1 MTSVCPFIE
10 QNRQQDMD
18 GTHRL
23 RLAIGNPC
31 RGSHRIKNRKKSAKP
46 EEPWTGHPLALSAA
60 PASRPQRRRTCTGAR
75 PRARLAGGSLR
86 GCVPCGRGG
95 GRHARAAA
103 ARGPG
108 EAGGPTRMQ
117 PMLRGGLASGR
128 RVGRTAG
135 PLPPSH
141 FLPRPPSPSHPLAPP
156 PAALPRGQPSL
167 SRWSWVPGWAGQQ

>member
-1 MTSVCPFIE
+1 MQIIINSHQIIIKLFDSHQIIIKLFGACSTGKP
-10 QNRQQDMD
+10 RA
-18 GTHRL
+18 GPG
-23 RLAIGNPC
+23 A
-31 RGSHRIKNRKKSAKP
+31 RGR
-46 EEPWTGHPLALSAA
+46 TGHPLALSAA

-86 GCVPCGRGG
+86 GCGPCVRGG